1 MSNKLGYIVNE
12 TSNVYY
18 ITDSEKVAKLQAGC
32 YVVELDQ
39 TNQVYLRKIEIE
51 SDHVITLPN
60 LQLQS
65 LLEESTKF
73 WKEADKYEKYKLP
86 HKRGFL
92 LHGHP
97 GSGKTTSVLK
107 LSEYLVNQ
115 GGVVMFCNHFDDLV
129 RIQLTKIR
137 EIEPDRPIA
146 IILEQLET
154 MLLDE
159 NGVINGQLLDF
170 LDGIHGIEHVLFI
183 ATTSDL
189 NLIPDSIKKRPSR
202 FDLKIEIN
210 LPDAIDREHYLK
222 KMIPSTE
229 IKKIDL
235 KVWVKDT
242 KGYTISHLKELITSY
257 FIYGYD
263 YKQIIN
269 NINKLITSTK
279 EVGFSFSE

>member
-1 MSNKLGYIVNE
+1 MNNKLGYIVNE
-12 TSNVYY
+12 TNNLYY
-18 ITDSEKVAKLQAGC
+18 ITDSEKVSKLKAGC
-32 YVVELDQ
+32 YTVELDS
-39 TNQVYLRKIEIE
+39 TNQVYLRLIEIE
-51 SDHVITLPN
+51 SEHIITLPN

-65 LLEESTKF
+65 LLEESTRF

-115 GGVVMFCNHFDDLV
+115 GGVVFFCNYFDDLV

-137 EIEPDRPIA
+137 EIEPERPIA
-146 IILEQLET
+146 IVLEQLET

-159 NGVINGQLLDF
+159 NGIINGDLLDF
-170 LDGIHGIEHVLFI
+170 LDGIHGIDHVLFV

-202 FDLKIEIN
+202 FDLKIEIK
-210 LPDAIDREHYLK
+210 LPDDIDREHYLK

-229 IKKIDL
+229 FKKIEL
-235 KVWVKDT
+235 KTWIKDT
-242 KGYTISHLKELITSY
+242 RGYTISHLKELITSY

-263 YKQIIN
+263 YKQIIS
-269 NINKLITSTK
+269 NINKLISISK
-279 EVGFSFSE
+279 EVGFSFKD

>member
-1 MSNKLGYIVNE
+1 MANKLGYIVNE
-12 TSNVYY
+12 TNNLFY
-18 ITDSEKVAKLQAGC
+18 ITDSEKVAKLKSGC
-32 YVVELDQ
+32 YTVELDP
-39 TNQVYLRKIEIE
+39 TNQVYLRLIDIN

-73 WKEADKYEKYKLP
+73 WKEYEKYEKYKLP

-92 LHGHP
+92 LHGSP
-97 GSGKTTSVLK
+97 GSGKTTSALK

-115 GGVVMFCNHFDDLV
+115 GGVVFFVNYFDELV
-129 RIQLTKIR
+129 RTQLSKIR
-137 EIEPDRPIA
+137 EIEPERPIA
-146 IILEQLET
+146 IVLEQLET

-159 NGVINGQLLDF
+159 NGIINGTLLDF

-202 FDLKIEIN
+202 FDLKIEIK
-210 LPDAIDREHYLK
+210 LPDEIDREHYLK

-229 IKKIDL
+229 HKKIDI
-235 KVWVKDT
+235 KTWIKDT
-242 KGYTISHLKELITSY
+242 NGYTISHLKELITSY

-263 YKQIIN
+263 YKTIIG
-269 NINKLITSTK
+269 NINKLIKISK
-279 EVGFSFSE
+279 EVGFRNE